1 MTETEL
7 ETKVDDMS
15 NEELALSFKQIS
27 QTVGRERKSV
37 RKLENTVERLR
48 EDNSD
53 NGDAL
58 SQAKRNLERAED
70 RLDKVSH
77 LEQLLEEEIEE
88 RGIDTFE
95 YY

>member
-15 NEELALSFKQIS
+15 NEELALSFKELS
-27 QTVGRERKSV
+27 KTVGRERKSV
-37 RKLENTVERLR
+37 RKLENTVERLK

-53 NGDAL
+53 NDDAL

-70 RLDKVSH
+70 RLDKVSQ